1 MEGCWEADVGVQ
13 VVPKVYSGGGILLC
27 SDLGGIPCLRAH
39 LQSPRALQSLAGMVG
54 KFLCADKDA
63 MEFTRPGVTRVYV
76 EVDFS
81 KPLPKQLWIDNGGEL
96 FA

>member
-1 MEGCWEADVGVQ
+1 MNAYIKREWKVLGKIMQVFRWSPRFTPGVESTCAPIW
-13 VVPKVYSGGGILLC
+13 VEF
-27 SDLGGIPCLRAH
+27 PCLRAH

-63 MEFTRPGVTRVYV
+63 EEFTRPSVTRVCV

-81 KPLPKQLWIDNGGEL
+81 KPIPN
-96 FA
+96 